1 MRNKCFTFIVSVL
14 FLSCTAPRP
23 YYTILLDT
31 DPSQLIAD
39 QDSLLAAEP
48 ENKELV
54 EALVKARLALAQQLT
69 DRGNPQAAQQEYLSV
84 LDLNKENT
92 SANYYLAMA
101 RGREC
106 FRKGSRMELWNA
118 IEEFSR
124 AARYLPTRGEPH
136 YWVGRAYEKKD
147 DGDFELIVASY
158 QRAFIFEL
166 TEDLRN
172 DCELRLEEVRKC
184 QETFNNFWK

>member
-1 MRNKCFTFIVSVL
+1 
-14 FLSCTAPRP
+14 
-23 YYTILLDT
+23 LDT
-31 DPSQLIAD
+31 DPSRLVAD

-54 EALVKARLALAQQLT
+54 EALVKAHLVLAQQLI
-69 DRGNPQAAQQEYLSV
+69 DRGNTQAAQKEYLSV
-84 LDLNKENT
+84 LDLNKKNAD
-92 SANYYLAMA
+92 ANYYLAMA

-147 DGDFELIVASY
+147 DGDFELIVESY
-158 QRAFIFEL
+158 ERAFILEL
-166 TEDLRN
+166 AEDQRN
-172 DCELRLEEVRKC
+172 DCELRLKKVRER